1 MEETESK
8 SGISKNS
15 LAIPITANDHDFPD
29 CLNSI
34 PHPPSILF
42 YRGDISL
49 VKFSQRITIV
59 GTRMPT
65 DSGIEECQYIT
76 KWFVDREYVIV
87 SGLAKGIDTVAHETC
102 LKYGGKTIAILPSGI
117 GNIYPPENKVL
128 SERIVESGG
137 LLLSEYPP
145 DSSAQKSYFIKRNRI
160 QSGLS
165 SGIVVVESEISGGTM
180 HTANFA
186 IKQNRHLGCVVFS
199 DDLENQSIRS
209 GNRLLLSRG
218 KAFGL
223 TRETIMD
230 FEMMLKN
237 D

>member
-1 MEETESK
+1 
-8 SGISKNS
+8 
-15 LAIPITANDHDFPD
+15 
-29 CLNSI
+29 
-34 PHPPSILF
+34 
-42 YRGDISL
+42 
-49 VKFSQRITIV
+49 
-59 GTRMPT
+59 
-65 DSGIEECQYIT
+65 
-76 KWFVDREYVIV
+76 
-87 SGLAKGIDTVAHETC
+87 
-102 LKYGGKTIAILPSGI
+102 
-117 GNIYPPENKVL
+117 
-128 SERIVESGG
+128 
-137 LLLSEYPP
+137 
-145 DSSAQKSYFIKRNRI
+145 
-160 QSGLS
+160 
-165 SGIVVVESEISGGTM
+165 M

>member
-117 GNIYPPENKVL
+117 GNI
-128 SERIVESGG
+128 
-137 LLLSEYPP
+137 
-145 DSSAQKSYFIKRNRI
+145 
-160 QSGLS
+160 
-165 SGIVVVESEISGGTM
+165 
-180 HTANFA
+180 
-186 IKQNRHLGCVVFS
+186 
-199 DDLENQSIRS
+199 
-209 GNRLLLSRG
+209 
-218 KAFGL
+218 
-223 TRETIMD
+223 
-230 FEMMLKN
+230 
-237 D
+237 